1 MIEIPILDMSG
12 KQVGAESVDP
22 ALFGGKVR
30 TQLLKQAVVAYRAGQ
45 RQGTVRQKSRAE
57 VHGANRKLY
66 RQKGTGRA
74 RVGPQRTPTRR
85 GGGRAFPRRP
95 RDFSQDLPKRMRRL
109 ARDSAILAKMQSGQ
123 TVILDQL
130 RFDQPKTKKFAA
142 MLTAL
147 NASRGCLVAVAVR
160 DEGVYRAGR
169 NIPTLA
175 IKPLAEVNAYDVL
188 RSRRVVFVR
197 DAFASLMA
205 GRQAAAVQG

>member
-12 KQVGAESVDP
+12 KQVGAERVDP

-30 TQLLKQAVVAYRAGQ
+30 TQLLKQAIVAYRAGQ

-74 RVGPQRTPTRR
+74 RVGPQRSPTRR

-123 TVILDQL
+123 TVILDEL
-130 RFDQPKTKKFAA
+130 RFDAPKTKKFAA

-147 NASRGCLVAVAVR
+147 NADSGCLVALAAR

-169 NIPTLA
+169 NIPTLE